1 MLSFAAL
8 IEPVNFKMNTQSIDV
23 ARIMRDGGIDAMAAL
38 DSALALAIVS
48 ITEEQAAELK
58 RATGDAMGDICEKII
73 FPAVRAFPELELDQ
87 AGWSQVARAR
97 ARARLNLS
105 E

>member
-1 MLSFAAL
+1 LELKMQT
-8 IEPVNFKMNTQSIDV
+8 IEI

-38 DSALALAIVS
+38 NSALEMALVGIAQ
-48 ITEEQAAELK
+48 ERAAELK
-58 RATGDAMGDICEKII
+58 RATGDAMGEICEKII

-87 AGWSQVARAR
+87 PGWSEVARAR
-97 ARARLNLS
+97 ARARLKLD